1 MGRLGPRV
9 GCTAAWLRPP
19 ERDRSC
25 FLRVPRVWQPDDFS
39 RKIFLQ
45 GRFDLCVTEVCCGV
59 VRLPAALGSCSF
71 CRHFPTMREAEVFLR
86 AINQYAD
93 MLNKKFLDQA
103 NFELQLWNNY
113 FHLAVAFL
121 TQESLQLENFS
132 SAKRAKILNK
142 YGDMRRQIGFEI
154 RDMWYNLGQHKI
166 KFIPEMVG
174 PILEMTLIPET
185 ELRKATIPIFFDM
198 MQCEFHSTRSFQMF
212 ENEIIT
218 KLDHEVEG
226 GRGDEQY
233 KVLFDKILLEHCR
246 KHKYLAK
253 SGETFVK
260 LVVRLMERLLDYR
273 TIMHDENK
281 ENRMSCTVNVLNF
294 YKEIEREE
302 MYIRYL
308 YKLCDLH
315 KECDNYTEAAYT
327 LLLHAKLLKWSEEAC
342 AAHLTQRDGYQA
354 ATQGQLKDQLYQE
367 IIHYFDKGKMWE
379 EAIALGKELAEQY
392 ENEMFDYEQ
401 LSELLR
407 KQAQFYE
414 NIVKVIRPKPD
425 YFAVGYYGQ
434 GFPTFIRNKVFIYR
448 GKEYER
454 REDFEARLLTQ
465 FPNAEKM
472 KTTSPPGEDMKSSS
486 GQYIQCFTV
495 KPKLDLPSRFHRPVS
510 EQIVSF
516 YRVNEVQR
524 FEYSR
529 PVRKGEKN
537 PDNEFANMW
546 IERTI
551 YVTAYKLPGILR
563 WFEVKSVFMVEISP
577 LENAIET
584 MQLTNDKIN
593 NMVQQHLNDPNLPIN
608 PLSMLL
614 NGIVDPAVM
623 GGFAN
628 YEKAFFTER
637 YMHEHPEDHDKI
649 EKLKDL
655 IAWQIPFLAE
665 GIRIHGEKVTEA
677 LRPFHERMEA
687 CFRQLK
693 DKVEKQY
700 GVRAVL
706 SSLDDRRGS
715 RPRSMVRS
723 FTMPSSSRPLSVASV
738 SSISSDS
745 APSRP
750 GSDGFVLEP
759 LLPKK
764 MHSRSQDKL
773 DKDDLDKDK
782 KEKKKEKRN
791 SKHQEIFDKEF
802 KSTDISLQ
810 QSEAVILSETISP
823 LRPQRPKSQV
833 INVISS
839 ERRFS
844 VSPSPP
850 SSQVTPPPITP
861 RTKLSFSLQ
870 SNLELNGMSSSDV
883 PDVPPP
889 LPLKGSMADYGNLM
903 ESQDLISPT
912 TSPPA
917 HQRRDVVLLVDMS
930 ADPEISAVAKK
941 PLECEGTA
949 SLMGTNLK
957 GGFVEEFPLRGQT
970 LDIHCPTCRCH
981 RAAMGRA
988 QTWGRLRARDAS
1000 PRSTPDSVWEG
1011 AVSLPSAPRGIKLR
1025 VSLWPVDNAFVY
1037 RSRRAQALDEKYSFS
1052 LESKPYSEGSCFP
1065 RGTRESRMLPKVGL
1079 SVRRQ
1084 ALARRQKARETKGSS
1099 ALDLKVS
1106 KEKRSRNEV
1115 RKPSD
1120 DFPSMA

>member
-1 MGRLGPRV
+1 
-9 GCTAAWLRPP
+9 
-19 ERDRSC
+19 
-25 FLRVPRVWQPDDFS
+25 Q
-39 RKIFLQ
+39 
-45 GRFDLCVTEVCCGV
+45 
-59 VRLPAALGSCSF
+59 
-71 CRHFPTMREAEVFLR
+71 
-86 AINQYAD
+86 
-93 MLNKKFLDQA
+93 
-103 NFELQLWNNY
+103 
-113 FHLAVAFL
+113 
-121 TQESLQLENFS
+121 
-132 SAKRAKILNK
+132 
-142 YGDMRRQIGFEI
+142 
-154 RDMWYNLGQHKI
+154 
-166 KFIPEMVG
+166 
-174 PILEMTLIPET
+174 
-185 ELRKATIPIFFDM
+185 
-198 MQCEFHSTRSFQMF
+198 
-212 ENEIIT
+212 
-218 KLDHEVEG
+218 
-226 GRGDEQY
+226 
-233 KVLFDKILLEHCR
+233 
-246 KHKYLAK
+246 
-253 SGETFVK
+253 
-260 LVVRLMERLLDYR
+260 
-273 TIMHDENK
+273 
-281 ENRMSCTVNVLNF
+281 
-294 YKEIEREE
+294 
-302 MYIRYL
+302 
-308 YKLCDLH
+308 
-315 KECDNYTEAAYT
+315 
-327 LLLHAKLLKWSEEAC
+327 
-342 AAHLTQRDGYQA
+342 
-354 ATQGQLKDQLYQE
+354 
-367 IIHYFDKGKMWE
+367 MWE

-472 KTTSPPGEDMKSSS
+472 KTTSPPGDDIKTSS

-495 KPKLDLPSRFHRPVS
+495 KPKLDLPSKFHRPVS

-593 NMVQQHLNDPNLPIN
+593 NMVQQHLSDPNLPIN

-628 YEKAFFTER
+628 YEKAFFTEK

-700 GVRAVL
+700 GVRAIL

-723 FTMPSSSRPLSVASV
+723 FTMPSSSRPLSVASM
-738 SSISSDS
+738 SSLSSDS
-745 APSRP
+745 TPSRP

-810 QSEAVILSETISP
+810 QAEAVILSETISP

-833 INVISS
+833 LNAMSS

-844 VSPSPP
+844 VSPAPP
-850 SSQVTPPPITP
+850 SSQLTPPPVTP
-861 RTKLSFSLQ
+861 RTKLAFSIQ
-870 SNLELNGMSSSDV
+870 PNLELNGMSSSDI

-889 LPLKGSMADYGNLM
+889 LPLKGSTADYGNLM

-917 HQRRDVVLLVDMS
+917 HQRHL
-930 ADPEISAVAKK
+930 P
-941 PLECEGTA
+941 P
-949 SLMGTNLK
+949 
-957 GGFVEEFPLRGQT
+957 P
-970 LDIHCPTCRCH
+970 
-981 RAAMGRA
+981 
-988 QTWGRLRARDAS
+988 
-1000 PRSTPDSVWEG
+1000 
-1011 AVSLPSAPRGIKLR
+1011 LPSKTPPPPPPKTTRKQTSVDSGI
-1025 VSLWPVDNAFVY
+1025 V
-1037 RSRRAQALDEKYSFS
+1037 Q
-1052 LESKPYSEGSCFP
+1052 
-1065 RGTRESRMLPKVGL
+1065 
-1079 SVRRQ
+1079 
-1084 ALARRQKARETKGSS
+1084 
-1099 ALDLKVS
+1099 
-1106 KEKRSRNEV
+1106 
-1115 RKPSD
+1115 
-1120 DFPSMA
+1120 

>member
-1 MGRLGPRV
+1 
-9 GCTAAWLRPP
+9 
-19 ERDRSC
+19 
-25 FLRVPRVWQPDDFS
+25 Q
-39 RKIFLQ
+39 
-45 GRFDLCVTEVCCGV
+45 
-59 VRLPAALGSCSF
+59 
-71 CRHFPTMREAEVFLR
+71 
-86 AINQYAD
+86 
-93 MLNKKFLDQA
+93 
-103 NFELQLWNNY
+103 
-113 FHLAVAFL
+113 
-121 TQESLQLENFS
+121 
-132 SAKRAKILNK
+132 
-142 YGDMRRQIGFEI
+142 
-154 RDMWYNLGQHKI
+154 
-166 KFIPEMVG
+166 
-174 PILEMTLIPET
+174 
-185 ELRKATIPIFFDM
+185 
-198 MQCEFHSTRSFQMF
+198 
-212 ENEIIT
+212 
-218 KLDHEVEG
+218 
-226 GRGDEQY
+226 
-233 KVLFDKILLEHCR
+233 
-246 KHKYLAK
+246 
-253 SGETFVK
+253 
-260 LVVRLMERLLDYR
+260 
-273 TIMHDENK
+273 
-281 ENRMSCTVNVLNF
+281 
-294 YKEIEREE
+294 
-302 MYIRYL
+302 
-308 YKLCDLH
+308 
-315 KECDNYTEAAYT
+315 
-327 LLLHAKLLKWSEEAC
+327 
-342 AAHLTQRDGYQA
+342 
-354 ATQGQLKDQLYQE
+354 
-367 IIHYFDKGKMWE
+367 MWE

-472 KTTSPPGEDMKSSS
+472 KTTSPPGDDIKTSS

-495 KPKLDLPSRFHRPVS
+495 KPKLDLPSKFHRPVS

-628 YEKAFFTER
+628 YEKAFFTEK

-700 GVRAVL
+700 GVRAIL
-706 SSLDDRRGS
+706 SSLEERRGS

-738 SSISSDS
+738 SSLSSDS
-745 APSRP
+745 TPSRP

-810 QSEAVILSETISP
+810 QAEAVILSETISP

-833 INVISS
+833 LSVMSS

-844 VSPSPP
+844 VSPAPP
-850 SSQVTPPPITP
+850 SSQLTPPPITP
-861 RTKLSFSLQ
+861 RTKLTFSIQ
-870 SNLELNGMSSSDV
+870 PSVELNGMSSSDI

-889 LPLKGSMADYGNLM
+889 LPLKGSTADYGNLL

-917 HQRRDVVLLVDMS
+917 H
-930 ADPEISAVAKK
+930 P
-941 PLECEGTA
+941 
-949 SLMGTNLK
+949 
-957 GGFVEEFPLRGQT
+957 
-970 LDIHCPTCRCH
+970 
-981 RAAMGRA
+981 
-988 QTWGRLRARDAS
+988 
-1000 PRSTPDSVWEG
+1000 
-1011 AVSLPSAPRGIKLR
+1011 R
-1025 VSLWPVDNAFVY
+1025 VSP
-1037 RSRRAQALDEKYSFS
+1037 
-1052 LESKPYSEGSCFP
+1052 
-1065 RGTRESRMLPKVGL
+1065 
-1079 SVRRQ
+1079 
-1084 ALARRQKARETKGSS
+1084 
-1099 ALDLKVS
+1099 
-1106 KEKRSRNEV
+1106 
-1115 RKPSD
+1115 
-1120 DFPSMA
+1120 

>member
-1 MGRLGPRV
+1 
-9 GCTAAWLRPP
+9 
-19 ERDRSC
+19 
-25 FLRVPRVWQPDDFS
+25 Q
-39 RKIFLQ
+39 
-45 GRFDLCVTEVCCGV
+45 
-59 VRLPAALGSCSF
+59 
-71 CRHFPTMREAEVFLR
+71 
-86 AINQYAD
+86 
-93 MLNKKFLDQA
+93 
-103 NFELQLWNNY
+103 
-113 FHLAVAFL
+113 
-121 TQESLQLENFS
+121 
-132 SAKRAKILNK
+132 
-142 YGDMRRQIGFEI
+142 
-154 RDMWYNLGQHKI
+154 
-166 KFIPEMVG
+166 
-174 PILEMTLIPET
+174 
-185 ELRKATIPIFFDM
+185 
-198 MQCEFHSTRSFQMF
+198 
-212 ENEIIT
+212 
-218 KLDHEVEG
+218 
-226 GRGDEQY
+226 
-233 KVLFDKILLEHCR
+233 
-246 KHKYLAK
+246 
-253 SGETFVK
+253 
-260 LVVRLMERLLDYR
+260 
-273 TIMHDENK
+273 
-281 ENRMSCTVNVLNF
+281 
-294 YKEIEREE
+294 
-302 MYIRYL
+302 
-308 YKLCDLH
+308 
-315 KECDNYTEAAYT
+315 
-327 LLLHAKLLKWSEEAC
+327 
-342 AAHLTQRDGYQA
+342 
-354 ATQGQLKDQLYQE
+354 
-367 IIHYFDKGKMWE
+367 MWE

-472 KTTSPPGEDMKSSS
+472 KTTSPPGEDIKTSS

-495 KPKLDLPSRFHRPVS
+495 KPKLDLPSKFHRPVS

-593 NMVQQHLNDPNLPIN
+593 NMVQQHLSDPSLPIN

-628 YEKAFFTER
+628 YEKAFFTEK

-655 IAWQIPFLAE
+655 IAWQLPFLAE

-700 GVRAVL
+700 GVRAIVSSLPVRTGHSWDSIPEDFSTLNNSGVL
-706 SSLDDRRGS
+706 SIA
-715 RPRSMVRS
+715 MTS
-723 FTMPSSSRPLSVASV
+723 FFNGDTEILQGTWQPLW
-738 SSISSDS
+738 
-745 APSRP
+745 
-750 GSDGFVLEP
+750 FVLEP

-810 QSEAVILSETISP
+810 QAEAVILSETISP

-833 INVISS
+833 LSAVSS

-844 VSPSPP
+844 VSPAPP
-850 SSQVTPPPITP
+850 SSQLSPPPITP
-861 RTKLSFSLQ
+861 RTKLAFSIQ
-870 SNLELNGMSSSDV
+870 PNLELNGMSSSDI

-889 LPLKGSMADYGNLM
+889 LPLKGSTADYGNLL
-903 ESQDLISPT
+903 ESQDLVSPT

-917 HQRRDVVLLVDMS
+917 QQR
-930 ADPEISAVAKK
+930 
-941 PLECEGTA
+941 
-949 SLMGTNLK
+949 
-957 GGFVEEFPLRGQT
+957 
-970 LDIHCPTCRCH
+970 
-981 RAAMGRA
+981 
-988 QTWGRLRARDAS
+988 
-1000 PRSTPDSVWEG
+1000 
-1011 AVSLPSAPRGIKLR
+1011 
-1025 VSLWPVDNAFVY
+1025 
-1037 RSRRAQALDEKYSFS
+1037 
-1052 LESKPYSEGSCFP
+1052 
-1065 RGTRESRMLPKVGL
+1065 
-1079 SVRRQ
+1079 
-1084 ALARRQKARETKGSS
+1084 
-1099 ALDLKVS
+1099 
-1106 KEKRSRNEV
+1106 
-1115 RKPSD
+1115 
-1120 DFPSMA
+1120 

>member
-1 MGRLGPRV
+1 
-9 GCTAAWLRPP
+9 
-19 ERDRSC
+19 
-25 FLRVPRVWQPDDFS
+25 Q
-39 RKIFLQ
+39 
-45 GRFDLCVTEVCCGV
+45 
-59 VRLPAALGSCSF
+59 
-71 CRHFPTMREAEVFLR
+71 
-86 AINQYAD
+86 
-93 MLNKKFLDQA
+93 
-103 NFELQLWNNY
+103 
-113 FHLAVAFL
+113 
-121 TQESLQLENFS
+121 
-132 SAKRAKILNK
+132 
-142 YGDMRRQIGFEI
+142 
-154 RDMWYNLGQHKI
+154 
-166 KFIPEMVG
+166 
-174 PILEMTLIPET
+174 
-185 ELRKATIPIFFDM
+185 
-198 MQCEFHSTRSFQMF
+198 
-212 ENEIIT
+212 
-218 KLDHEVEG
+218 
-226 GRGDEQY
+226 
-233 KVLFDKILLEHCR
+233 
-246 KHKYLAK
+246 
-253 SGETFVK
+253 
-260 LVVRLMERLLDYR
+260 
-273 TIMHDENK
+273 
-281 ENRMSCTVNVLNF
+281 
-294 YKEIEREE
+294 
-302 MYIRYL
+302 
-308 YKLCDLH
+308 
-315 KECDNYTEAAYT
+315 
-327 LLLHAKLLKWSEEAC
+327 
-342 AAHLTQRDGYQA
+342 
-354 ATQGQLKDQLYQE
+354 
-367 IIHYFDKGKMWE
+367 MWE

-472 KTTSPPGEDMKSSS
+472 KTTSPPGEDIKTSS

-495 KPKLDLPSRFHRPVS
+495 KPKLDLPSKFHRPVS

-593 NMVQQHLNDPNLPIN
+593 NMVQQHLSDPNLPIN

-628 YEKAFFTER
+628 YEKAFFTEK
-637 YMHEHPEDHDKI
+637 YIHEHPEDHDKI

-700 GVRAVL
+700 GVRAIL
-706 SSLDDRRGS
+706 SGLEERRGS

-738 SSISSDS
+738 SSLSSDS
-745 APSRP
+745 TPSRP

-810 QSEAVILSETISP
+810 QAEAVILSETISP

-833 INVISS
+833 LNVMSG

-844 VSPSPP
+844 VSPAPP
-850 SSQVTPPPITP
+850 SSQLTPPPITP
-861 RTKLSFSLQ
+861 RTKLAFSIQ
-870 SNLELNGMSSSDV
+870 PNLELNGMSSSDI

-889 LPLKGSMADYGNLM
+889 LPLKGSTADYGNLM
-903 ESQDLISPT
+903 ESQDLVSPT

-917 HQRRDVVLLVDMS
+917 HQRHL
-930 ADPEISAVAKK
+930 P
-941 PLECEGTA
+941 P
-949 SLMGTNLK
+949 
-957 GGFVEEFPLRGQT
+957 P
-970 LDIHCPTCRCH
+970 
-981 RAAMGRA
+981 
-988 QTWGRLRARDAS
+988 
-1000 PRSTPDSVWEG
+1000 
-1011 AVSLPSAPRGIKLR
+1011 LPSKTPPPPPPKTTRKQTSVDSGI
-1025 VSLWPVDNAFVY
+1025 V
-1037 RSRRAQALDEKYSFS
+1037 Q
-1052 LESKPYSEGSCFP
+1052 
-1065 RGTRESRMLPKVGL
+1065 
-1079 SVRRQ
+1079 
-1084 ALARRQKARETKGSS
+1084 
-1099 ALDLKVS
+1099 
-1106 KEKRSRNEV
+1106 
-1115 RKPSD
+1115 
-1120 DFPSMA
+1120 

>member
-1 MGRLGPRV
+1 
-9 GCTAAWLRPP
+9 
-19 ERDRSC
+19 
-25 FLRVPRVWQPDDFS
+25 Q
-39 RKIFLQ
+39 
-45 GRFDLCVTEVCCGV
+45 
-59 VRLPAALGSCSF
+59 
-71 CRHFPTMREAEVFLR
+71 
-86 AINQYAD
+86 
-93 MLNKKFLDQA
+93 
-103 NFELQLWNNY
+103 
-113 FHLAVAFL
+113 
-121 TQESLQLENFS
+121 
-132 SAKRAKILNK
+132 
-142 YGDMRRQIGFEI
+142 
-154 RDMWYNLGQHKI
+154 
-166 KFIPEMVG
+166 
-174 PILEMTLIPET
+174 
-185 ELRKATIPIFFDM
+185 
-198 MQCEFHSTRSFQMF
+198 
-212 ENEIIT
+212 
-218 KLDHEVEG
+218 
-226 GRGDEQY
+226 
-233 KVLFDKILLEHCR
+233 
-246 KHKYLAK
+246 
-253 SGETFVK
+253 
-260 LVVRLMERLLDYR
+260 
-273 TIMHDENK
+273 
-281 ENRMSCTVNVLNF
+281 
-294 YKEIEREE
+294 
-302 MYIRYL
+302 
-308 YKLCDLH
+308 
-315 KECDNYTEAAYT
+315 
-327 LLLHAKLLKWSEEAC
+327 
-342 AAHLTQRDGYQA
+342 
-354 ATQGQLKDQLYQE
+354 
-367 IIHYFDKGKMWE
+367 MWE

-472 KTTSPPGEDMKSSS
+472 KTTSPPGEDIKTSS

-495 KPKLDLPSRFHRPVS
+495 KPKLDLPSKFHRPVS

-623 GGFAN
+623 GGFTN
-628 YEKAFFTER
+628 YEKAFFTEK

-700 GVRAVL
+700 GVRAIL
-706 SSLDDRRGS
+706 SSLDERRGG

-738 SSISSDS
+738 SSLSSDS
-745 APSRP
+745 TPSRP

-810 QSEAVILSETISP
+810 QAEAVILSETISP

-833 INVISS
+833 LNAMSS

-844 VSPSPP
+844 VSPAPP
-850 SSQVTPPPITP
+850 SSQLSPPPITP
-861 RTKLSFSLQ
+861 RTKLAFSIQ
-870 SNLELNGMSSSDV
+870 PNLELNGMSSSDI

-889 LPLKGSMADYGNLM
+889 LPLKGSTADYGNLL
-903 ESQDLISPT
+903 ESQDLSSPT

-917 HQRRDVVLLVDMS
+917 QQR
-930 ADPEISAVAKK
+930 
-941 PLECEGTA
+941 
-949 SLMGTNLK
+949 
-957 GGFVEEFPLRGQT
+957 
-970 LDIHCPTCRCH
+970 
-981 RAAMGRA
+981 
-988 QTWGRLRARDAS
+988 
-1000 PRSTPDSVWEG
+1000 
-1011 AVSLPSAPRGIKLR
+1011 
-1025 VSLWPVDNAFVY
+1025 
-1037 RSRRAQALDEKYSFS
+1037 
-1052 LESKPYSEGSCFP
+1052 
-1065 RGTRESRMLPKVGL
+1065 
-1079 SVRRQ
+1079 
-1084 ALARRQKARETKGSS
+1084 
-1099 ALDLKVS
+1099 
-1106 KEKRSRNEV
+1106 
-1115 RKPSD
+1115 
-1120 DFPSMA
+1120 

>member
-1 MGRLGPRV
+1 
-9 GCTAAWLRPP
+9 
-19 ERDRSC
+19 
-25 FLRVPRVWQPDDFS
+25 Q
-39 RKIFLQ
+39 
-45 GRFDLCVTEVCCGV
+45 
-59 VRLPAALGSCSF
+59 
-71 CRHFPTMREAEVFLR
+71 
-86 AINQYAD
+86 
-93 MLNKKFLDQA
+93 
-103 NFELQLWNNY
+103 
-113 FHLAVAFL
+113 
-121 TQESLQLENFS
+121 
-132 SAKRAKILNK
+132 
-142 YGDMRRQIGFEI
+142 
-154 RDMWYNLGQHKI
+154 
-166 KFIPEMVG
+166 
-174 PILEMTLIPET
+174 
-185 ELRKATIPIFFDM
+185 
-198 MQCEFHSTRSFQMF
+198 
-212 ENEIIT
+212 
-218 KLDHEVEG
+218 
-226 GRGDEQY
+226 
-233 KVLFDKILLEHCR
+233 
-246 KHKYLAK
+246 
-253 SGETFVK
+253 
-260 LVVRLMERLLDYR
+260 
-273 TIMHDENK
+273 
-281 ENRMSCTVNVLNF
+281 
-294 YKEIEREE
+294 
-302 MYIRYL
+302 
-308 YKLCDLH
+308 
-315 KECDNYTEAAYT
+315 
-327 LLLHAKLLKWSEEAC
+327 
-342 AAHLTQRDGYQA
+342 
-354 ATQGQLKDQLYQE
+354 
-367 IIHYFDKGKMWE
+367 MWE

-472 KTTSPPGEDMKSSS
+472 KTTSPPGDDIKTSS

-495 KPKLDLPSRFHRPVS
+495 KPKLDLPSKFHRPVS

-593 NMVQQHLNDPNLPIN
+593 NMVQQHLNDPSLPIN

-628 YEKAFFTER
+628 YEKAFFTEK

-706 SSLDDRRGS
+706 SSLEERRGS

-738 SSISSDS
+738 SSLSSDS
-745 APSRP
+745 TPSRP

-810 QSEAVILSETISP
+810 QAEAVILSETISP

-833 INVISS
+833 LSVMCS

-844 VSPSPP
+844 VSPAAPG
-850 SSQVTPPPITP
+850 SQLSPPPITP
-861 RTKLSFSLQ
+861 RTKLAFSIQ
-870 SNLELNGMSSSDV
+870 PSLELNGMSSSDI

-889 LPLKGSMADYGNLM
+889 LPLKGSTADYGNLM

-917 HQRRDVVLLVDMS
+917 HQRHL
-930 ADPEISAVAKK
+930 P
-941 PLECEGTA
+941 P
-949 SLMGTNLK
+949 
-957 GGFVEEFPLRGQT
+957 P
-970 LDIHCPTCRCH
+970 
-981 RAAMGRA
+981 
-988 QTWGRLRARDAS
+988 
-1000 PRSTPDSVWEG
+1000 
-1011 AVSLPSAPRGIKLR
+1011 LPSKTPPPPPPKTTRKQTSVDSGI
-1025 VSLWPVDNAFVY
+1025 V
-1037 RSRRAQALDEKYSFS
+1037 Q
-1052 LESKPYSEGSCFP
+1052 
-1065 RGTRESRMLPKVGL
+1065 
-1079 SVRRQ
+1079 
-1084 ALARRQKARETKGSS
+1084 
-1099 ALDLKVS
+1099 
-1106 KEKRSRNEV
+1106 
-1115 RKPSD
+1115 
-1120 DFPSMA
+1120 